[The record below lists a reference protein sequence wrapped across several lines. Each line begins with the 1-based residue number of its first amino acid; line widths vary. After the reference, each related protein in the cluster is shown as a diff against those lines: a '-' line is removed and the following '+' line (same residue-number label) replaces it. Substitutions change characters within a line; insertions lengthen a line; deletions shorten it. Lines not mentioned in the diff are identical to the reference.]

1 MMKKYVGRIVEI
13 IYEDRKGNITQ
24 RRIEVLGVRQGRIK
38 ANCLKSGALRVFN
51 EENILAIRPVGDIHA
66 S

>member
-1 MMKKYVGRIVEI
+1 MKKYIGRIVEI

-38 ANCLKSGALRVFN
+38 ANCLKSGELRVFN
-51 EENILAIRPVGDIHA
+51 AENILAMKPVRGA
-66 S
+66 SDAS

>member
-1 MMKKYVGRIVEI
+1 MKKYIGRIVEI

-24 RRIEVLGVRQGRIK
+24 RRIEVLGVRNGRVK
-38 ANCLKSGALRVFN
+38 ANCLMSGELRVFN
-51 EENILAIRPVGDIHA
+51 EENILAMKPVGEINA

>member
-1 MMKKYVGRIVEI
+1 MKKYIGRIVEI

-38 ANCLKSGALRVFN
+38 ANCLKSNELRVFN
-51 EENILAIRPVGDIHA
+51 EENILAMKPVGEINA